1 MQPQAAASAPAEA
14 QEHVQQQVAEWL
26 RLDTD
31 AASRDQVQGM
41 LDKQA
46 FPELRELM
54 CQRLEFGEEVEG
66 KVTPRGY
73 NSLIYGHASWQLA
86 AECAANIVYRAATP
100 R

>member
-31 AASRDQVQGM
+31 AASREQVQGM

-54 CQRLEFGEEVEG
+54 CQRLEFGKRVAG
-66 KVTPRGY
+66 VTPRGY
-73 NSLIYGHASWQLA
+73 NSL
-86 AECAANIVYRAATP
+86 
-100 R
+100 